1 MKRTEDLETHL
12 ANLRLRP
19 TTQAREKTLTSVLSV
34 APDRQPPRR
43 IPALVAVLLVG
54 SALATAFLMTRHPQP
69 EGAVLQKF
77 AASEDALTVKS
88 LNRALAQ
95 GGMEGMEELI
105 AQARRRS
112 PERPQSPTL
121 DDILNDIDF

>member
-1 MKRTEDLETHL
+1 
-12 ANLRLRP
+12 
-19 TTQAREKTLTSVLSV
+19 
-34 APDRQPPRR
+34 
-43 IPALVAVLLVG
+43 VAVLLVG
-54 SALATAFLMTRHPQP
+54 SALATAFLMTRHPRR
-69 EGAVLQKF
+69 EGTVLQEF